1 MRFLHPISLLSFGAR
16 SLPSDLALEATD
28 ALNLYHALGACKAL
42 EPSILAA
49 LDPVAF
55 FSSGKLLQQKDVIGY
70 EEALK
75 QHIAP
80 LLSSF
85 DSRDS
90 EAPLSRV
97 ITHLQD
103 DVLSRLPD
111 ELVNSQPDRVTYGR
125 NLIRLV
131 ADLHVQGDLVS
142 TQHLSCTT
150 LIVTSLRVARY
161 LLLV

>member
-1 MRFLHPISLLSFGAR
+1 MRFLHPMSLLSFGAR

-28 ALNLYHALGACKAL
+28 TLNLYHALMACKAL

-75 QHIAP
+75 QHLAP

-103 DVLSRLPD
+103 DVLSRVPD

-125 NLIRLV
+125 NLIHLV
-131 ADLHVQGDLVS
+131 ADLHAQGDLVS

-150 LIVTSLRVARY
+150 LIVTSLRVACY